1 MRKSRLKRCIGENV
15 GTVCHIG
22 IPNLLLVAFRH
33 NCKINIY
40 LSKEYS
46 KGGIFP
52 DVGGLL
58 FFQEW
63 PRLNTLFILL
73 NDYNSRFIRLDF
85 LFTRHYLLSFVAKF
99 AAIIKFLVASNK
111 PIKAEI
117 FPSRACSTKTAHI
130 LCLEIDVLP
139 SHLFIIYPKNG
150 ASIKIITK

>member
-22 IPNLLLVAFRH
+22 TPNLLLVAFRH

-40 LSKEYS
+40 LSKGYS

-73 NDYNSRFIRLDF
+73 NDNNSRFIRPDF
-85 LFTRHYLLSFVAKF
+85 LFTRHYILSFVAKF
-99 AAIIKFLVASNK
+99 SAIIKFFVASNK

-130 LCLEIDVLP
+130 LCLEIDVP
-139 SHLFIIYPKNG
+139 PGHFINIFPKNG
-150 ASIKIITK
+150 AAIKIITK